1 MDGQDGE
8 GDADVGDGTDVGG
21 HGAAGSDERDVDDLN
36 RGADDDAR
44 RDVAEYEAD
53 DETAD
58 QGTAEGV
65 VTDGGAAHARQGRQA
80 GEQAKQRSLQNV
92 DSHKRQTTFLC
103 VVREARRAPV
113 T

>member
-1 MDGQDGE
+1 MTEQTQPSAGPEPTATSETEPTSAIPQTP
-8 GDADVGDGTDVGG
+8 A
-21 HGAAGSDERDVDDLN
+21 GAPAETTERLVK
-36 RGADDDAR
+36 
-44 RDVAEYEAD
+44 AD
-53 DETAD
+53 DEAAD
-58 QGTAEGV
+58 QGTAEGI